1 IQNNFFSSFWGI
13 YWEKVVFIP
22 LILKNILHVLL
33 KYIFTKSKNLYIV
46 MNHNLFWQLPIM
58 KNFILFL
65 ITITIISA
73 TSSSCKKTD
82 VPATVTPPTPPA
94 PINAVIA
101 PPPAFG
107 FYVVGYFPSYRNVDS
122 VPAVKF
128 KMCSVINYA
137 FANIDSMGNL
147 IVSNGTHLA
156 AVRDKAKL
164 NSAKVFLSISGLAG
178 NFKIAAATS
187 NGRTTIVINAMNLLR
202 TYNLDGLD
210 IDWEFPRT
218 DDGTNITYT
227 AFMKQLSDSC
237 HRGSKYYL
245 TAAITAGKFAGA
257 VRDAIS
263 SELWTGNYVDWFNIM
278 SYDDFSTTVPYKQH
292 TDYALATTSM
302 NYWVTT
308 RGMPAAK
315 AVLGIAGYGR
325 ASGITQ
331 TGTTLSFANI
341 ILQGGNPQS
350 DSAVVTQGSFVNYKI
365 YYNGLATVKKKAIL
379 AKQSGNGIM
388 LWEKS
393 QDAHNNNSMLKAV
406 CDTIGRVY

>member
-1 IQNNFFSSFWGI
+1 MKKII
-13 YWEKVVFIP
+13 HCLFI
-22 LILKNILHVLL
+22 
-33 KYIFTKSKNLYIV
+33 
-46 MNHNLFWQLPIM
+46 
-58 KNFILFL
+58 
-65 ITITIISA
+65 IISLA
-73 TSSSCKKTD
+73 AIIVSCKKTD
-82 VPATVTPPTPPA
+82 VPTPVTPPTPPA

-122 VPAVKF
+122 VPAIKF
-128 KMCSVINYA
+128 KMCNVINYA
-137 FANIDSMGNL
+137 FATIDSLGNL
-147 IVSNGTHLA
+147 VVGNPAHLA
-156 AVRDKAKL
+156 AVRDKAKI
-164 NSAKVFLSISGLAG
+164 NNAKLFLSVSGVAS
-178 NFKIAAATS
+178 NFKIAAATA
-187 NGRTTIVINAMNLLR
+187 NGRTSIIINALSLLR

-210 IDWEFPRT
+210 IDLEFPRK

-245 TAAITAGKFAGA
+245 TAAITAGKFSGA

-278 SYDDFSTTVPYKQH
+278 SYDDFSTTVPNRHH

-331 TGTTLSFANI
+331 TGTTMSFANI
-341 ILQGGNPQS
+341 ISQGGNPQS
-350 DSAVVTQGSFVNYKI
+350 DSAVVSQGGFLNYKI
-365 YYNGLATVKKKAIL
+365 YYNGLVTVKKKAML
-379 AKQSGNGIM
+379 AKQTGNGIM
-388 LWEKS
+388 IWEKS
-393 QDAHNNNSMLKAV
+393 QDAHDNNSMLKAV
-406 CDTIGRVY
+406 CDTVGRIY